1 MKLSVTSAAVA
12 VLTAIA
18 GDATA
23 LENQHHIGIGPS
35 LAILKVDD
43 KSTVDVGA
51 GLGLHY
57 TYGLNDQFNLMAE
70 ASSAIV
76 AAKQGQ
82 DEPTSPHTR
91 PAGVDHVAFG
101 AGWVIDVIRWVPY
114 ICALGS
120 VYRLSGGTLDNALFL
135 PGLELGAGIDY
146 QLSRHWAVGLAA
158 RQHMMFTKLST
169 YPTYTTVLL
178 RVEYMWGF

>member
-1 MKLSVTSAAVA
+1 MKRVLAIVALLAIPCTASAV
-12 VLTAIA
+12 
-18 GDATA
+18 
-23 LENQHHIGIGPS
+23 ENQHHIGLGPS
-35 LAILKVDD
+35 LAILKIDD

-57 TYGLNDQFNLMAE
+57 TYGLNDQIQLMAE

-91 PAGVDHVAFG
+91 PGGVDHVAFG
-101 AGWVIDVIRWVPY
+101 AGYVIDVIRWVPY
-114 ICALGS
+114 IGALGS
-120 VYRLSGGTLDNALFL
+120 LYRLSGGTLEKSLFI

-146 QLSRHWAVGLAA
+146 QLSRNWAVGLAG
-158 RQHMMFTKLST
+158 RQHMLLTKLST